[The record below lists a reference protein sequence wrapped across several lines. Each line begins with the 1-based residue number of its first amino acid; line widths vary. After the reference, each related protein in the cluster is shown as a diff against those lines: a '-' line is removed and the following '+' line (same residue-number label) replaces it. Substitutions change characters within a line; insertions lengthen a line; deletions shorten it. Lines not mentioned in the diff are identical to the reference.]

1 MTIDAAFT
9 QFPCLTTERL
19 VLRRLQIEDAPALFS
34 IYSDEESMRYF
45 GNNPQQ
51 SLSDTEAL
59 IRRLQALYAS
69 RRSIR
74 WGVAFKDSDTLIGT
88 CSLHHFDEGY
98 HCVQTGY
105 DLNRTHW
112 GKGIMTEAML
122 TVLNFGFTDLGV
134 HRIEAI
140 IDIENERSRKLLLRL
155 GFTYEG
161 NLRQRYFERGIFEDE
176 YYFGLL
182 EDEWL
187 ANHFVD

>member
-9 QFPCLTTERL
+9 QFPRLTTERL
-19 VLRRLQIEDAPALFS
+19 VLRRIQIEDAPALFS
-34 IYSDEESMRYF
+34 IYSDEESMRYY
-45 GNNPQQ
+45 GNKPHQT
-51 SLSDTEAL
+51 LIDTEAL
-59 IRRLQALYAS
+59 IRKLQTLYAS

-74 WGVAFKDSDTLIGT
+74 WGVVFKDNDTLIGT

-105 DLNRTHW
+105 ELNRAHW
-112 GKGIMTEAML
+112 GKGIMTEAMV

-140 IDIENERSRKLLLRL
+140 IDIDNERSSKLLLKL

-161 NLRQRYFERGIFEDE
+161 NLRQRYFKKMNG
-176 YYFGLL
+176 
-182 EDEWL
+182 
-187 ANHFVD
+187 AV